1 MKQFFN
7 QFPEQVRIFPEI
19 IFSLI
24 IASIIGLL
32 SGTASAGFLFLLDL
46 ATETRIHKPWLL
58 YLLPWAGVLIVFIYA
73 RYGKSTEAGN
83 NLLIDE
89 IHNPQKIIPLRMAPL
104 VLFGTLATHLFGG
117 SAGREGT
124 AVQMGG
130 TLADQIIKIFRL
142 DSEKRKIFLM
152 AGIAAGF
159 SSVFGTP
166 LAGAV
171 FGLEVLAVG
180 RLRYHALLPCFIAAV
195 IAHYTCLEWGAHHTS
210 YLVASAPDLT
220 LFNILWTLVAGACFG
235 LCSYTFSWSSHRFSR
250 LLKNAFQSPLLRAF
264 LGGLI
269 IILAAAVLR
278 TDRYLGLGIPVI
290 SESFQGPVPAYD
302 FIFKMLFTI
311 ITLSSGFK
319 GGEVTPLFFI
329 GATLGN
335 ALTWIL
341 PLPTSLLAG
350 MGFVAVF
357 AGAANTPLA
366 CMLMALELFGSNSG
380 VYMALACI
388 MSYVFSGHTGI
399 YHAQRIEVYK
409 YAHKN

>member
-1 MKQFFN
+1 MKPFYYRL
-7 QFPEQVRIFPEI
+7 PEQVLPA
-19 IFSLI
+19 SL
-24 IASIIGLL
+24 IGLL
-32 SGTASAGFLFLLDL
+32 SGSASAGFLISLDFFTAIRL
-46 ATETRIHKPWLL
+46 QNPWLL
-58 YLLPWAGVLIVFIYA
+58 YLLPWAGVLIAFVYS
-73 RYGKSTEAGN
+73 RYGKGSEAGN

-89 IHNPQKIIPLRMAPL
+89 IHNPTKIVPLRMAPL
-104 VLFGTLATHLFGG
+104 VLLGTLTTHLFGG

-130 TLADQIIKIFRL
+130 TLADQINKLFRFN
-142 DSEKRKIFLM
+142 SEKRKIFLM
-152 AGIAAGF
+152 AGISAGF

-180 RLRYHALLPCFIAAV
+180 RLQYHALLPCFIAAV
-195 IAHYTCLEWGAHHTS
+195 IANLTCLSWGAHHIT
-210 YLVASAPDLT
+210 YIVEPAPDL
-220 LFNILWTLVAGACFG
+220 NILNILFTLIAGAVFG
-235 LCSYTFSWSSHRFSR
+235 ICSYAFSWSSHHLTR
-250 LLKNAFQSPLLRAF
+250 LLKNAFQSPSLRAF
-264 LGGLI
+264 LGGLA
-269 IILAAAVLR
+269 IILGAAIIKN
-278 TDRYLGLGIPVI
+278 DRYLGLGVPII
-290 SESFQGPVPAYD
+290 SESFQGPVPVYD
-302 FIFKMLFTI
+302 FVFKMFFTV

-335 ALTWIL
+335 ALTWLL

-366 CMLMALELFGSNSG
+366 CIFMALELFGSDSG

-388 MSYVFSGHTGI
+388 MSYIFSGHTGI

-409 YAHKN
+409 YAQKD